1 MNARNMNFKKV
12 ALLIGACAALISAQA
27 QTIQPHLSG
36 TVLDPSGRPV
46 AQAHIEF
53 DTRTG
58 QRIASITGTGPNG
71 VFSTSLPAWGAYS
84 LHIEAAGFEP
94 MARTL
99 QLNAETSTL
108 TFRFEKVSAATEDV
122 IVNGDVSEIALEAPD
137 PSQKVLVR
145 EQLLDANPGRPGAP
159 ISIPGLPIE
168 TAAGGIKAPQYFAP
182 GVMADH
188 GEPIAQYVAVGG
200 YLATNNLSANAHG
213 NGYSDPNIYVSG
225 ALAGATTDGGAF
237 NVLEGNHALNLA
249 ATYMPR
255 QQMTNFVTLTGDYR
269 DIDMTAGFA
278 PRNSAKREWIALETN
293 YGNGLLQD
301 REHRQMYKLNAQ
313 RVFDVGQHELTLFGI
328 AYYGVSHEGNLVPIG
343 YGQDLGDTLD
353 PRQMDQTH
361 TALVAVDDRWRPGT
375 KDEVAF
381 SGFARTYNLALFSNF
396 GEGLIRQS
404 EFRTVEGV
412 QARETHTFT
421 DFLKRIGLQGMTGL
435 DYHEDDIHN
444 DDLDH
449 YPLVNPK
456 IDGSFVKVLSS
467 NITIRDL
474 TPYAAVRGDLGRN
487 VRFYAG
493 IRPDTIE
500 LKNDNKMASVDSFD
514 RWSTFLAPKATLAWT
529 PGTGSA
535 HWLPSASFSLG
546 QAFFT
551 QDPRTSVQ
559 GSITGPTGAAALPSP
574 FERSHSMQL
583 VLEKEFSATDVR
595 VTVARTTTTETLGKI
610 DPDNGAPF
618 DLGPGNLKFLTAN
631 VSHRFIGYGSVQ
643 AVFSKADARVLNEFS
658 SDPGVSGNTGWNP
671 TVECPRTIFDG
682 LVTMD
687 KLPLGLH
694 MRGEY
699 EFVGHKI
706 LDAANSQNG
715 WKQLEAIPVGETR
728 LALVRTFL
736 DGRLEVGANGM
747 LARGYTGQTTET
759 IAPLASG
766 APWQVGD
773 GIPYCPVGSGPS
785 GQPNDFDCGSVVG
798 TEWPVGIRMVSF
810 VGGSIS
816 WRFGTEK

>member
-1 MNARNMNFKKV
+1 
-12 ALLIGACAALISAQA
+12 
-27 QTIQPHLSG
+27 
-36 TVLDPSGRPV
+36 
-46 AQAHIEF
+46 
-53 DTRTG
+53 
-58 QRIASITGTGPNG
+58 
-71 VFSTSLPAWGAYS
+71 
-84 LHIEAAGFEP
+84 
-94 MARTL
+94 
-99 QLNAETSTL
+99 
-108 TFRFEKVSAATEDV
+108 
-122 IVNGDVSEIALEAPD
+122 
-137 PSQKVLVR
+137 VR
-145 EQLLDANPGRPGAP
+145 EQLLDGNPGRPGAP

-168 TAAGGIKAPQYFAP
+168 TASGGIKAPQYFAP

-188 GEPIAQYVAVGG
+188 GEPIAQYIAVGG
-200 YLATNNLSANAHG
+200 YLVTNNLSANAHG

-225 ALAGATTDGGAF
+225 ALAGVTTDGGAF

-278 PRNSAKREWIALETN
+278 PVNPATQEWVALEAN
-293 YGNGLLQD
+293 NGNGLLK
-301 REHRQMYKLNAQ
+301 RLEHRQMYKLNAQ
-313 RVFDVGQHELTLFGI
+313 RVFDVGRHEISLFGI
-328 AYYGVSHEGNLVPIG
+328 AYYGVSHEGNLVPIR
-343 YGQDLGDTLD
+343 YGQDLDDTLD
-353 PRQMDQTH
+353 PRQKDQTH
-361 TALVAVDDRWRPGT
+361 SALVAVDDHWKLGSR
-375 KDEVAF
+375 DDVAF

-412 QARETHTFT
+412 QARETHAFAPW
-421 DFLKRIGLQGMTGL
+421 LQGMTGL

-449 YPLVNPK
+449 YPLVDPK
-456 IDGSFVKVLSS
+456 IYGSFAKVLSS
-467 NITIRDL
+467 NVTIRDL
-474 TPYAAVRGDLGRN
+474 TPYAALHGDLGKH

-493 IRPDTIE
+493 VRPDTIE
-500 LKNDNKMASVDSFD
+500 LKNDNKMVSADSFD
-514 RWSTFLAPKATLAWT
+514 IWSTFLAPKATLAWT

-551 QDPRTSVQ
+551 QDPRISVQ
-559 GSITGPTGAAALPSP
+559 GALTGPTGTAALPSP
-574 FERSHSMQL
+574 FERSHSLQL

-631 VSHRFIGYGSVQ
+631 VRHQFRGYGSVQ

-658 SDPGVSGNTGWNP
+658 SDPGWTGNSGWNP

-682 LVTMD
+682 LVTLD

-694 MRGEY
+694 GRGEY
-699 EFVGHKI
+699 EYVGHKI
-706 LDAANSQNG
+706 LDADNSQNG
-715 WKQLEAIPVGETR
+715 EKQLEAIPVGETR

-736 DGRLEVGANGM
+736 NGRLEVGANGM

-759 IAPLASG
+759 IAPLATG

-773 GIPYCPVGSGPS
+773 GIPYCPAGSGPS
-785 GQPNDFDCGSVVG
+785 GAQNDFDCGSVVG

-816 WRFGTEK
+816 WRFNGER